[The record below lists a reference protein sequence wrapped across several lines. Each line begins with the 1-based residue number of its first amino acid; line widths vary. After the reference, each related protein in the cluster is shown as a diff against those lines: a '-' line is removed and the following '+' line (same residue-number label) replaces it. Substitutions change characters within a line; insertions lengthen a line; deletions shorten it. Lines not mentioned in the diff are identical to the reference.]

1 MNCLFCSIA
10 KKEIPAKVVY
20 EDDSTMAFLDIHPR
34 AIGHTVVIPKAHA
47 ETTLDLPI
55 DDYQPLFTALVASER
70 KILKALAPD
79 GFTIGINQKK
89 AAGQEI
95 DHLHIH
101 VIPRFLDDGGG
112 SVQSV
117 ISSMPEE
124 SLEEIAKKI
133 NG

>member
-10 KKEIPAKVVY
+10 KKEISVRLVY
-20 EDDSTMAFLDIHPR
+20 EDETTMAFLDIHPR
-34 AIGHTVVIPKAHA
+34 AVGHTVVIPKDHA
-47 ETTLDLPI
+47 ETTLDLAQEG
-55 DDYQPLFTALVASER
+55 YQPLFKALVASEE
-70 KILKALAPD
+70 KILRALSPD

-101 VIPRFLDDGGG
+101 VIPRFLGDSGG
-112 SVQSV
+112 SIQSV
-117 ISSMPEE
+117 VSNLPKE
-124 SLEEIAKKI
+124 SLEEVFKKI